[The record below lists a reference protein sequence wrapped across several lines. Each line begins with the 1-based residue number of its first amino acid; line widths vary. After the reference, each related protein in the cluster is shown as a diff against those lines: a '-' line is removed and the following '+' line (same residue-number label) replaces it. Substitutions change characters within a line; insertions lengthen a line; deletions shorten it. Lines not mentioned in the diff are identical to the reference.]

1 MVEIKKVTKTFKK
14 GLGNKIKAIN
24 KTTLS
29 LEDTGLVALL
39 GPSGCGK
46 TTLLNAMGGLDKINR
61 GKILINNKN
70 IASKFSFYS
79 DRIRNK
85 EIGYIFQ
92 DYKLLENLS
101 VFDNVSIVLKMQ
113 GVRNKKEIKE
123 KVEYVLEKVGMIRYK
138 RRPAAML
145 SGGEKQRVAIARAIV
160 KNPRVLLCDEPTGN
174 LDSKNSLEVMKIIKS
189 ISKDRLVVLVT
200 HEQSLA
206 KFYADRIITIKD
218 GVVEED
224 YKNDHQDDLDY
235 QIDSV
240 FYLKDMN
247 HKNLNNT
254 EDNVNLYSY
263 DNEKLN
269 VNIVLKNNNI
279 YIESIDGKNIE
290 VVDDSSSISFVND
303 NYKSIGKDEILKY
316 HFDTEKLEKKK
327 KIRYASITNYFK
339 ILVDGFNKVFDYP
352 LMKKL
357 LLIGF
362 FASGG
367 ILMAATSLIMATK
380 QIDEKDYIKINK
392 NYVSVTT
399 KKINNTEI
407 NKFNEY
413 EETMFTLPG
422 DSNVTLSLPLNFYYQ
437 TRVYNVDITASI
449 APSEDL
455 KEEDL
460 LIGTLPVNKNEIVLD
475 VLALDRL
482 DIDYK
487 NRFKNAGIKN
497 YDELLGLKI
506 MSTNNEYK
514 IVGISRTTNPSF
526 FVRSE
531 DINKLL
537 ISNLN
542 FKNEKDLRSYTE
554 YNGRYTLKEGRLP
567 VNDYEI
573 IVNID
578 YKYEYKLNTTINQK
592 VNDKKLVV
600 VGYYYSPYDESFYLC
615 NDNTIYYD
623 FLLEQN
629 NISIYTKDVYSLKA
643 KLLDAGYN
651 ANIPIET
658 ARDKFVKSKK
668 EASKTTIT
676 TALILICISLIEI
689 IFMIR
694 SSFLSRVKEVG
705 IYRAIG
711 TKKTDIYKMF
721 AGEIIAITSLTNLPA
736 ILFVGY
742 AVNKLSQSLYF
753 EDMLYFSIPLMIFVI
768 IFNYIFNLIIGLMPV
783 FNTTRKKPAAILSR
797 YDID

>member
-1 MVEIKKVTKTFKK
+1 MVEIKKVTKIFKK

-24 KTTLS
+24 KTTLN

-70 IASKFSFYS
+70 VASKFSFYS

-101 VFDNVSIVLKMQ
+101 VYDNVSIVLKMQ

-247 HKNLNNT
+247 HKSLNNT

-263 DNEKLN
+263 DTEKLN

-327 KIRYASITNYFK
+327 KIRYSSITNYFK
-339 ILVDGFNKVFDYP
+339 ILVDGFNKIFDYP

-367 ILMAATSLIMATK
+367 ILMASASLIMATK

-413 EETMFTLPG
+413 EEAIFTLPG

-437 TRVYNVDITASI
+437 TRIYTVDITASI

-482 DIDYK
+482 EIDYK

-542 FKNEKDLRSYTE
+542 FKNENDLRSYTE

-600 VGYYYSPYDESFYLC
+600 VGYYYSPYDETFFLC
-615 NDNTIYYD
+615 NDNTLYYD

-629 NISIYTKDVYSLKA
+629 NISIYTKDIYSLQA

-668 EASKTTIT
+668 EASKTIIT

-742 AVNKLSQSLYF
+742 AVNKLAQSLYF

-768 IFNYIFNLIIGLMPV
+768 IFNYIFNLIIGLIPV

>member
-1 MVEIKKVTKTFKK
+1 MVEIKKVTKIFKK

-24 KTTLS
+24 KTTLN

-70 IASKFSFYS
+70 VASKFSFYS

-101 VFDNVSIVLKMQ
+101 VYDNVSIVLKMQ

-218 GVVEED
+218 GVVQED

-247 HKNLNNT
+247 HKSLNNT

-263 DNEKLN
+263 DTEKLN

-327 KIRYASITNYFK
+327 KIRYSSITNYFK
-339 ILVDGFNKVFDYP
+339 ILVDGFNKIFDYP

-367 ILMAATSLIMATK
+367 ILMASASLIMATK

-413 EETMFTLPG
+413 EEAIFTLPG

-437 TRVYNVDITASI
+437 TRIYTVDITASI

-482 DIDYK
+482 EIDYK

-542 FKNEKDLRSYTE
+542 FKNENDLRSYTE

-600 VGYYYSPYDESFYLC
+600 VGYYYSPYDETFFLC
-615 NDNTIYYD
+615 NDNTLYYD

-629 NISIYTKDVYSLKA
+629 NISIYTKDIYSLQA

-658 ARDKFVKSKK
+658 ARDKLIKSKK
-668 EASKTTIT
+668 EASKATIT

-721 AGEIIAITSLTNLPA
+721 AGEIIAITSLT
-736 ILFVGY
+736 
-742 AVNKLSQSLYF
+742 
-753 EDMLYFSIPLMIFVI
+753 
-768 IFNYIFNLIIGLMPV
+768 
-783 FNTTRKKPAAILSR
+783 
-797 YDID
+797 

>member
-24 KTTLS
+24 KTS
-29 LEDTGLVALL
+29 LNLDDTGLVALL

-46 TTLLNAMGGLDKINR
+46 TTLLNAIGGLDKINR

-79 DRIRNK
+79 DRIRNN

-113 GVRNKKEIKE
+113 GVKNKNEIKE

-200 HEQSLA
+200 HEQNLA

-218 GVVEED
+218 GVIEED

-247 HKNLNNT
+247 YKKLNDK
-254 EDNVNLYSY
+254 EDNVNVYSY
-263 DNEKLN
+263 NDEKLN
-269 VNIVLKNNNI
+269 INIVLKNNNI
-279 YIESIDGKNIE
+279 YIESIDGRNIE
-290 VVDDSSSISFVND
+290 IVDNSSSISFVND
-303 NYKSIGKDEILKY
+303 NYKRIGKDEILKY
-316 HFDTEKLEKKK
+316 HFDTDKLQKKK
-327 KIRYASITNYFK
+327 KIRYASISNPFK
-339 ILVDGFNKVFDYP
+339 IIVDGFNKVFDYP

-367 ILMAATSLIMATK
+367 ILMASASLIMATK

-392 NYVSVTT
+392 NYVSVNT
-399 KKINNTEI
+399 KKINNSVI
-407 NKFNEY
+407 NKLNEY
-413 EETMFTLPG
+413 EESIFTLPG

-437 TRVYNVDITASI
+437 TKDYTIDITASI

-455 KEEDL
+455 KEDDL
-460 LIGTLPVNKNEIVLD
+460 LIGTLPINKNEIVLD
-475 VLALDRL
+475 ILALDRL
-482 DIDYK
+482 EIDYK
-487 NRFKNAGIKN
+487 SRFKYVGIKN
-497 YDELLGLKI
+497 YDELLGLTL
-506 MSTNNEYK
+506 MSNNNEYK
-514 IVGISRTTNPSF
+514 IVGIAKTTNPSF
-526 FVRSE
+526 FVKTE

-542 FKNEKDLRSYTE
+542 FRNENDLRSYTE
-554 YNGRYTLKEGRLP
+554 FSGRYTLKEGRLP

-578 YKYEYKLNTTINQK
+578 YKYEYKLNTAINQK
-592 VNDKKLVV
+592 VNDNKLVV
-600 VGYYYSPYDESFYLC
+600 VGYYYSPYDEIFYLC
-615 NDNTIYYD
+615 NDNTLYYD
-623 FLLEQN
+623 FLLEQK
-629 NISIYTKDVYSLKA
+629 NISIYSKDVYSLKE
-643 KLLDAGYN
+643 KLLNDGYN

-658 ARDKFVKSKK
+658 AKDKYIKNKK
-668 EASKTTIT
+668 ESSKNIIT
-676 TALILICISLIEI
+676 TALTLILISLIEI

-721 AGEIIAITSLTNLPA
+721 AGEIIAITTLTNLPA

-742 AVNKLSQSLYF
+742 AVNKLSESLYF
-753 EDMLYFSIPLMIFVI
+753 EDTLYFSIPLMIFVI
-768 IFNYIFNLIIGLMPV
+768 VGNYIFNVVIGLMPV

>member
-24 KTTLS
+24 KTTLN

-70 IASKFSFYS
+70 VASKFSFYS

-101 VFDNVSIVLKMQ
+101 VYDNVSIVLKMQ

-247 HKNLNNT
+247 HKSLNNT

-327 KIRYASITNYFK
+327 KIRYSSITNYFK
-339 ILVDGFNKVFDYP
+339 ILVDGFNKIFDYP

-367 ILMAATSLIMATK
+367 ILMASASLIMATK

-413 EETMFTLPG
+413 EEAIFTLPG

-437 TRVYNVDITASI
+437 TRIYTVDITASI

-542 FKNEKDLRSYTE
+542 FKNENDLRSYTE

-600 VGYYYSPYDESFYLC
+600 VGYYYSPYDETFFLC
-615 NDNTIYYD
+615 NDNTLYYD

-629 NISIYTKDVYSLKA
+629 NISIYTKDIYSLQA

-668 EASKTTIT
+668 EASKTIIT

-742 AVNKLSQSLYF
+742 AVNKLAQSLYF

-768 IFNYIFNLIIGLMPV
+768 IFNYIFNLIIGLIPV

>member
-327 KIRYASITNYFK
+327 KIRYSSITNYFK
-339 ILVDGFNKVFDYP
+339 ILVDGFNKIFDYP

>member
-46 TTLLNAMGGLDKINR
+46 TTLLNAIGGLDKINR

-70 IASKFSFYS
+70 VASKFSFYS

-101 VFDNVSIVLKMQ
+101 VYDNVSIVLKMQ

-218 GVVEED
+218 GVVQED

-247 HKNLNNT
+247 HKSLNNT

-269 VNIVLKNNNI
+269 VNIVVKNNNI

-316 HFDTEKLEKKK
+316 HFDTKKLEKKK
-327 KIRYASITNYFK
+327 KIRYSSITNYFK
-339 ILVDGFNKVFDYP
+339 ILVDGFNKIFDYP

-367 ILMAATSLIMATK
+367 ILMASASLIMATK

-413 EETMFTLPG
+413 EEAIFTLPG

-437 TRVYNVDITASI
+437 ARIYTVDITASI

-482 DIDYK
+482 EIDYK

-542 FKNEKDLRSYTE
+542 FKNENDLRSYTE

-573 IVNID
+573 IINID

-600 VGYYYSPYDESFYLC
+600 VGYYYSPYDETFYLC
-615 NDNTIYYD
+615 NDNTLYYD
-623 FLLEQN
+623 FLLEQK
-629 NISIYTKDVYSLKA
+629 NISIYTKDVYSLQA

-658 ARDKFVKSKK
+658 ARDKFIKSKK
-668 EASKTTIT
+668 EASKATIT

-689 IFMIR
+689 IFMTLDLYVFTLHLFP
-694 SSFLSRVKEVG
+694 FL
-705 IYRAIG
+705 
-711 TKKTDIYKMF
+711 
-721 AGEIIAITSLTNLPA
+721 P
-736 ILFVGY
+736 
-742 AVNKLSQSLYF
+742 
-753 EDMLYFSIPLMIFVI
+753 
-768 IFNYIFNLIIGLMPV
+768 
-783 FNTTRKKPAAILSR
+783 
-797 YDID
+797 

>member
-24 KTTLS
+24 KTTLN

-70 IASKFSFYS
+70 VASKFSFYS

-101 VFDNVSIVLKMQ
+101 VYDNVSIVLKMQ

-247 HKNLNNT
+247 HKSLNNT

-327 KIRYASITNYFK
+327 KIRYSSITNYFK
-339 ILVDGFNKVFDYP
+339 ILVDGFNKIFDYP

-367 ILMAATSLIMATK
+367 ILMASASLIMATK

-413 EETMFTLPG
+413 EEAIFTLPG

-437 TRVYNVDITASI
+437 TRIYTVDITASI

-482 DIDYK
+482 EIDYK

-542 FKNEKDLRSYTE
+542 FKNENDLRSYTE

-600 VGYYYSPYDESFYLC
+600 VGYYYSPYDETFFLC
-615 NDNTIYYD
+615 NDNTLYYD

-629 NISIYTKDVYSLKA
+629 NISIYTKDIYSLQA

-668 EASKTTIT
+668 EASKTIIT

-742 AVNKLSQSLYF
+742 AVNKLAQSLYF

-768 IFNYIFNLIIGLMPV
+768 IFNYIFNLIIGLIPV

>member
-101 VFDNVSIVLKMQ
+101 VYDNVSIVLKMQ

-138 RRPAAML
+138 RRPATML

-247 HKNLNNT
+247 HKSLNNT

-327 KIRYASITNYFK
+327 KIRYSSITNYFK
-339 ILVDGFNKVFDYP
+339 ILVDGFNKIFDYP

-367 ILMAATSLIMATK
+367 ILMASASLIMATK

-413 EETMFTLPG
+413 EEAIFTLPG

-437 TRVYNVDITASI
+437 TRIYTVDITASI

-482 DIDYK
+482 EIDYK

-542 FKNEKDLRSYTE
+542 FKNENDLRSYTE

-600 VGYYYSPYDESFYLC
+600 VGYYYSPYDETFYLC
-615 NDNTIYYD
+615 NDNTLYYD
-623 FLLEQN
+623 FLLEQK
-629 NISIYTKDVYSLKA
+629 NISIYTKDVYSLQA

-658 ARDKFVKSKK
+658 ARDKFIKSKK
-668 EASKTTIT
+668 EASKATIT

-742 AVNKLSQSLYF
+742 AVNKLAQSLYF

>member
-1 MVEIKKVTKTFKK
+1 MVEIKKVTKIFKK

-24 KTTLS
+24 KTTLN

-70 IASKFSFYS
+70 VASKFSFYS

-101 VFDNVSIVLKMQ
+101 VYDNVSIVLKMQ

-218 GVVEED
+218 GVVQED

-247 HKNLNNT
+247 HKSLNNT

-263 DNEKLN
+263 DTEKLN

-327 KIRYASITNYFK
+327 KIRYSSITNYFK
-339 ILVDGFNKVFDYP
+339 ILVDGFNKIFDYP

-367 ILMAATSLIMATK
+367 ILMASASLIMATK

-413 EETMFTLPG
+413 EETIFTLPG

-437 TRVYNVDITASI
+437 TRIYTVDITASI

-482 DIDYK
+482 EIDYK

-542 FKNEKDLRSYTE
+542 FKNENDLRSYTE

-600 VGYYYSPYDESFYLC
+600 VGYYYSPYDETFFLC
-615 NDNTIYYD
+615 NDNTLYYD

-629 NISIYTKDVYSLKA
+629 NISIYTKDINSLQA

-668 EASKTTIT
+668 EASKTIIT

-721 AGEIIAITSLTNLPA
+721 AGEIIAITTLTNLPA

-742 AVNKLSQSLYF
+742 AVNKLSESLYF

>member
-1 MVEIKKVTKTFKK
+1 MVEIKKVTKIFKK

-24 KTTLS
+24 KTTLN

-70 IASKFSFYS
+70 VASKFSFYS

-101 VFDNVSIVLKMQ
+101 VYDNVSIVLKMQ

-218 GVVEED
+218 GVVQED

-247 HKNLNNT
+247 HKSLNNT

-263 DNEKLN
+263 DTEKLN

-327 KIRYASITNYFK
+327 KIRYSSITNYFK
-339 ILVDGFNKVFDYP
+339 ILVDGFNKIFDYP

-367 ILMAATSLIMATK
+367 ILMASASLIMATK

-413 EETMFTLPG
+413 EETIFTLPG

-437 TRVYNVDITASI
+437 TRIYTVDITASI

-482 DIDYK
+482 EIDYK

-542 FKNEKDLRSYTE
+542 FKNENDLRSYTE

-600 VGYYYSPYDESFYLC
+600 VGYYYSPYDETFFLC
-615 NDNTIYYD
+615 NDNTLYYD

-629 NISIYTKDVYSLKA
+629 NISIYTKDIYSLQA

-658 ARDKFVKSKK
+658 ARDKFIKSKK
-668 EASKTTIT
+668 EASKATIT

-742 AVNKLSQSLYF
+742 AVNKLAQSLYF

>member
-1 MVEIKKVTKTFKK
+1 MVEIKKVTKIFKK

-24 KTTLS
+24 KTTLN

-70 IASKFSFYS
+70 VASKFSFYS

-101 VFDNVSIVLKMQ
+101 VYDNVSIVLKMQ

-218 GVVEED
+218 GVVQED

-247 HKNLNNT
+247 HKSLNNT

-263 DNEKLN
+263 DTEKLN

-327 KIRYASITNYFK
+327 KIRYSSITNYFK
-339 ILVDGFNKVFDYP
+339 ILVDGFNKIFDYP

-367 ILMAATSLIMATK
+367 ILMASASLIMATK

-413 EETMFTLPG
+413 EETIFTLPG

-437 TRVYNVDITASI
+437 TRIYTVDITASI

-482 DIDYK
+482 EIDYK

-542 FKNEKDLRSYTE
+542 FKNENDLRSYTE

-600 VGYYYSPYDESFYLC
+600 VGYYYSPYDETFFLC
-615 NDNTIYYD
+615 NDNTLYYD

-629 NISIYTKDVYSLKA
+629 NISIYTKDIYSLQA

-658 ARDKFVKSKK
+658 ARDKFIKSKK
-668 EASKTTIT
+668 EASKATIT

-742 AVNKLSQSLYF
+742 ALNKLAQSLYF

>member
-1 MVEIKKVTKTFKK
+1 MVEIKKVTKIFKK

-24 KTTLS
+24 KTTLN

-70 IASKFSFYS
+70 VASKFSFYS

-101 VFDNVSIVLKMQ
+101 VYDNVSIVLKMQ

-247 HKNLNNT
+247 HKSLNNT

-263 DNEKLN
+263 DTEKLN

-327 KIRYASITNYFK
+327 KIRYSSITNYFK
-339 ILVDGFNKVFDYP
+339 ILVDGFNKIFDYP

-367 ILMAATSLIMATK
+367 ILMASASLIMATK

-413 EETMFTLPG
+413 EEAIFTLPG

-437 TRVYNVDITASI
+437 TRIYTVDITASI

-482 DIDYK
+482 EIDYK
-487 NRFKNAGIKN
+487 NRFKNAGFKN

-542 FKNEKDLRSYTE
+542 FKNENDLRSYTE

-600 VGYYYSPYDESFYLC
+600 VGYYYSPYDETFFLC
-615 NDNTIYYD
+615 NDNTLYYD

-629 NISIYTKDVYSLKA
+629 NISIYTKDIYSLQA

-668 EASKTTIT
+668 EASKTIIT

-742 AVNKLSQSLYF
+742 AVNKLAQSLYF

>member
-1 MVEIKKVTKTFKK
+1 MVEIKKVTKIFKK

-24 KTTLS
+24 KTTLN

-70 IASKFSFYS
+70 VASKFSFYS

-101 VFDNVSIVLKMQ
+101 VYDNVSIVLKMQ

-247 HKNLNNT
+247 HKSLNNT

-269 VNIVLKNNNI
+269 VNIVVKNNNI

-327 KIRYASITNYFK
+327 KIRYSSITNYFK
-339 ILVDGFNKVFDYP
+339 ILVDGFNKIFDYP

-367 ILMAATSLIMATK
+367 ILMASASLIMATK

-413 EETMFTLPG
+413 EEAIFTLPG

-437 TRVYNVDITASI
+437 TRIYTVDITASI

-482 DIDYK
+482 EIDYK

-542 FKNEKDLRSYTE
+542 FKNENDLRSYTE

-600 VGYYYSPYDESFYLC
+600 VGYYYSPYDETFFLC
-615 NDNTIYYD
+615 NDNTLYYD

-629 NISIYTKDVYSLKA
+629 NISIYTKDIYSLQA

-668 EASKTTIT
+668 EASKTIIT

-742 AVNKLSQSLYF
+742 AVNKLAQSLYF

-768 IFNYIFNLIIGLMPV
+768 IFNYIFNLIIGLIPV

>member
-1 MVEIKKVTKTFKK
+1 MVEIKKVSRTFKK
-14 GLGNKIKAIN
+14 GLNKIKAIN
-24 KTTLS
+24 KTSLT

-46 TTLLNAMGGLDKINR
+46 TTLLNAIGGLDKINK

-92 DYKLLENLS
+92 DYKLLENLT

-113 GVRNKKEIKE
+113 GVKNKKEIKE
-123 KVEYVLEKVGMIRYK
+123 KVEYVLEKVGMLRYK

-200 HEQSLA
+200 HEQNLA

-247 HKNLNNT
+247 HKQLIDPNN
-254 EDNVNLYSY
+254 NVNLYSY
-263 DNEKLN
+263 HEEKLN
-269 VNIVLKNNNI
+269 VNIVIKNNNI
-279 YIESIDGKNIE
+279 YIESVDGKNIE
-290 VVDDSSSISFVND
+290 VVDDTSSISFIDD
-303 NYKSIGKDEILKY
+303 NYKTIGKDEILKY

-327 KIRYASITNYFK
+327 KIRYASISNHLK
-339 ILVDGFNKVFDYP
+339 ILIDGFNKVSDYP

-357 LLIGF
+357 LLVGF
-362 FASGG
+362 LASGG
-367 ILMAATSLIMATK
+367 ILMAAASLIMATK

-399 KKINNTEI
+399 KNINNEEI
-407 NKFNEY
+407 NKLNNY
-413 EETMFTLPG
+413 EESIFTLPG
-422 DSNVTLSLPLNFYYQ
+422 DSNVALSLPLNFYYQ
-437 TRVYNVDITASI
+437 TQNFSIDITASI

-455 KEEDL
+455 KESEL
-460 LIGTLPVNKNEIVLD
+460 LIGTMPINKNEIVLD
-475 VLALDRL
+475 VLALERL
-482 DIDYK
+482 DIDRK
-487 NRFKNAGIKN
+487 SQFKNVGIKN
-497 YDELLGLKI
+497 YDELLGLTL
-506 MSTNNEYK
+506 MSNANEYK
-514 IVGISRTTNPSF
+514 IVGISKTTNPSV
-526 FVRSE
+526 FVRTE

-537 ISNLN
+537 LSNLN
-542 FKNEKDLRSYTE
+542 FKNENNLKSYSE
-554 YNGRYTLKEGRLP
+554 MGGRYTLKEGRLP
-567 VNDYEI
+567 LNDYEI
-573 IVNID
+573 IVNVD
-578 YKYEYKLNTTINQK
+578 YKDEYKLNTAINQK

-600 VGYYYSPYDESFYLC
+600 VGYYYSPYDEIYYLC
-615 NDNTIYYD
+615 NDNTLYYD
-623 FLLEQN
+623 FLLEQK
-629 NISIYTKDVYSLKA
+629 NISIYTKDTNALKE
-643 KLLDAGYN
+643 KLLKDGYN

-658 ARDKFVKSKK
+658 AKDKYLRSK
-668 EASKTTIT
+668 EESSKNTINT
-676 TALILICISLIEI
+676 SLILICISLVEI

-721 AGEIIAITSLTNLPA
+721 AGEIIAITTFTNLPA

-742 AVNKLSQSLYF
+742 AVDKLSESMYF
-753 EDMLYFSIPLMIFVI
+753 ENMLYFSIPLMLFVI
-768 IFNYIFNLIIGLMPV
+768 VANYIFNLIVGLMPV
-783 FNTTRKKPAAILSR
+783 FNTTRKKPASILSR

>member
-1 MVEIKKVTKTFKK
+1 
-14 GLGNKIKAIN
+14 
-24 KTTLS
+24 
-29 LEDTGLVALL
+29 
-39 GPSGCGK
+39 
-46 TTLLNAMGGLDKINR
+46 
-61 GKILINNKN
+61 
-70 IASKFSFYS
+70 
-79 DRIRNK
+79 
-85 EIGYIFQ
+85 
-92 DYKLLENLS
+92 
-101 VFDNVSIVLKMQ
+101 
-113 GVRNKKEIKE
+113 
-123 KVEYVLEKVGMIRYK
+123 
-138 RRPAAML
+138 
-145 SGGEKQRVAIARAIV
+145 
-160 KNPRVLLCDEPTGN
+160 
-174 LDSKNSLEVMKIIKS
+174 
-189 ISKDRLVVLVT
+189 
-200 HEQSLA
+200 
-206 KFYADRIITIKD
+206 
-218 GVVEED
+218 
-224 YKNDHQDDLDY
+224 
-235 QIDSV
+235 
-240 FYLKDMN
+240 
-247 HKNLNNT
+247 
-254 EDNVNLYSY
+254 
-263 DNEKLN
+263 
-269 VNIVLKNNNI
+269 
-279 YIESIDGKNIE
+279 
-290 VVDDSSSISFVND
+290 
-303 NYKSIGKDEILKY
+303 
-316 HFDTEKLEKKK
+316 
-327 KIRYASITNYFK
+327 
-339 ILVDGFNKVFDYP
+339 
-352 LMKKL
+352 MKKL

-367 ILMAATSLIMATK
+367 ILMASASLIMATK

-413 EETMFTLPG
+413 EEAIFTLPG

-437 TRVYNVDITASI
+437 TRIYTVDITASI

-497 YDELLGLKI
+497 YDELLGLKV

-526 FVRSE
+526 FVGSE

-542 FKNEKDLRSYTE
+542 FKNENDLRSYTE

-578 YKYEYKLNTTINQK
+578 YKYEYKLNTAINQK
-592 VNDKKLVV
+592 VNDNKLVV
-600 VGYYYSPYDESFYLC
+600 VGYYYSPYDETFYLC
-615 NDNTIYYD
+615 NDNTLYYD
-623 FLLEQN
+623 FLLEQK
-629 NISIYTKDVYSLKA
+629 NISIYTKDVYSLQA

-668 EASKTTIT
+668 EASKPTIT

-742 AVNKLSQSLYF
+742 AVNKLAQSQYF

-768 IFNYIFNLIIGLMPV
+768 IFNYIFNLIIGLIPV